1 MKTAIKDISKEGYDG
16 YKNAPHIRDNR
27 DTGERHSGNGSDSP
41 HIAPVLPPEN
51 AAKESPLRNKLNAAG
66 ELLVILISIA
76 AAVAMVF
83 SLAFI

>member
-1 MKTAIKDISKEGYDG
+1 MKTAIKHILKEGYDG
-16 YKNAPHIRDNR
+16 YKNSAHVRDSR
-27 DTGERHSGNGSDSP
+27 DTGEHHSGNGSDRAY
-41 HIAPVLPPEN
+41 IAPALPPEN

-76 AAVAMVF
+76 AALAMVF